1 MSNKIFRNNGGHKC
15 VKTQDGE
22 QMAQRIGA
30 VAYVE
35 NSALTKEG
43 VRNVSTKRKCSG
55 AQSHLE
61 PKPIIS
67 RHTQKYTKN
76 RQNLKRIT

>member
-1 MSNKIFRNNGGHKC
+1 MSNNDFRNNGGHKC

-43 VRNVSTKRKCSG
+43 VRNVSIKRNF
-55 AQSHLE
+55 E
-61 PKPIIS
+61 PGFRRTFDAHVP
-67 RHTQKYTKN
+67 T
-76 RQNLKRIT
+76 LFVVVLGFVPPLMLG

>member
-1 MSNKIFRNNGGHKC
+1 MSNNDFRNNGGHKC

-43 VRNVSTKRKCSG
+43 VRNVSTKRKCYPT
-55 AQSHLE
+55 HL
-61 PKPIIS
+61 
-67 RHTQKYTKN
+67 RVVQTQAILF
-76 RQNLKRIT
+76 LKSMSESVGSDIDRL

>member
-1 MSNKIFRNNGGHKC
+1 MSNNDFRNNGGHKC

-43 VRNVSTKRKCSG
+43 VRNVSTK
-55 AQSHLE
+55 LL
-61 PKPIIS
+61 IL
-67 RHTQKYTKN
+67 TL
-76 RQNLKRIT
+76 NLKKSFPSSPNGLK

>member
-1 MSNKIFRNNGGHKC
+1 MLTRKTRLNFFLRNNGGHKC

-43 VRNVSTKRKCSG
+43 VRNVSNIRPST
-55 AQSHLE
+55 E
-61 PKPIIS
+61 F
-67 RHTQKYTKN
+67 
-76 RQNLKRIT
+76 QNVARPT